1 MALDS
6 SRVWL
11 ITGTSSGFGRRLVPS
26 ILRRGDKVI
35 ATARKIDSIQHI
47 FTPTDSLHLLELDTS
62 AEEATIKLKA
72 QEALNLWGKVDV
84 LINNA
89 GYSLKILAEDATLSD
104 FQAQFQTNFY
114 GPAALTN
121 ALLPQMR
128 SRREGTIV
136 MIGSRSSW
144 NPIPALSIY
153 AASKAALRVY
163 SETLAQELSSSGF
176 PDIRIVIVEP
186 SGFRTEQNVLGYPMQ
201 VPTDPDPAYD
211 SLRARIQA
219 NLEALDLNQSGDPDK
234 AVEVIVDAVRGEGRA
249 EGKEWPLYL
258 PLGRDANKDIETKCV
273 KMLTAVK
280 DWKEVTDYLDINES
294 QAKAELI

>member
-47 FTPTDSLHLLELDTS
+47 FTPTDSLHLLELDIN

-72 QEALNLWGKVDV
+72 QEALKLWGKVDV

-104 FQAQFQTNFY
+104 FQAQFQTNFF

-144 NPIPALSIY
+144 GPVPALSIY

-176 PDIRIVIVEP
+176 PNIRMLIVEP

-234 AVEVIVDAVRGEGRA
+234 AVEVIVDAVRGEGQA

-280 DWKEVTDYLDINES
+280 DWKEVTDYLDIDES
-294 QAKAELI
+294 

>member
-11 ITGTSSGFGRRLVPS
+11 VTGTSSGFGRRLVPS

-35 ATARKIDSIQHI
+35 ATARKIDTIQRI
-47 FTPTDSLHLLELDTS
+47 FTPTDSLHLLELDIS

-72 QEALNLWGKVDV
+72 QEALKLWGKVDV

-144 NPIPALSIY
+144 NPIPVPIY

-176 PDIRIVIVEP
+176 PNIRIGIVEP

-201 VPTDPDPAYD
+201 VPTDADPAYD
-211 SLRARIQA
+211 LLRARIQT

-234 AVEVIVDAVRGEGRA
+234 AVEVIVDAVRGEGQA

-258 PLGRDANKDIETKCV
+258 PLGRDANKDVETKCV

-280 DWKEVTDYLDINES
+280 DWKEITDYLDIDE
-294 QAKAELI
+294 ECV

>member
-1 MALDS
+1 MDPP
-6 SRVWL
+6 RVWF

-35 ATARKIDSIQHI
+35 ATARNIQSLHHI
-47 FTPTDSLHLLELDTS
+47 FPPTDNLQILELDIS
-62 AEEATIKLKA
+62 SDEATIKLKA
-72 QEALNLWGKVDV
+72 QQALTFWGKIDV
-84 LINNA
+84 LVNNA
-89 GYSLKILAEDATLSD
+89 GYSLKILVEDATLAD
-104 FQAQFQTNFY
+104 FQTQFQTNFY

-128 SRREGTIV
+128 SRKEGTVV

-163 SETLAQELSSSGF
+163 SETLAQELSASRF
-176 PDIRIVIVEP
+176 PNIRLLIVEP

-201 VPTDPDPAYD
+201 VPTSPDPAYD

-234 AVEVIVDAVRGEGRA
+234 AVELIVDVVRGEGQA
-249 EGKEWPLYL
+249 EGKDWSLYL
-258 PLGRDANKDIETKCV
+258 PLGRDANQDIGTKCG

-280 DWKEVTDYLDINES
+280 TWREVTDHLDIE
-294 QAKAELI
+294 